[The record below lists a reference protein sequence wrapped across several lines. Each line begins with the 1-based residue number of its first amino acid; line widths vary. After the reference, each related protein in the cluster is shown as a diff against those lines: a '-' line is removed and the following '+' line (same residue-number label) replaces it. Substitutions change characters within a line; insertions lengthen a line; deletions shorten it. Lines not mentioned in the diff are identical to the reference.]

1 MIKRFIINRAKK
13 YIVKAVNGLLKKHS
27 DDIQYVTQVI
37 SVWSNRLEHVLRL
50 LQSISNRVSDGNLD
64 SEELESSINEL
75 KEVVDRF

>member
-13 YIVKAVNGLLKKHS
+13 YIVRAVNGLLQKHR

>member
-13 YIVKAVNGLLKKHS
+13 YIVNAVNGLLQKHS

-64 SEELESSINEL
+64 SEEAEITIQEL
-75 KEVVDRF
+75 QEVVGQF

>member
-13 YIVKAVNGLLKKHS
+13 YIVRAVNGLLQKHS
-27 DDIQYVTQVI
+27 NDIQYVTQVI

>member
-13 YIVKAVNGLLKKHS
+13 YIVNAVNGLLQKHS

>member
-1 MIKRFIINRAKK
+1 MIKCFIINRAKK
-13 YIVKAVNGLLKKHS
+13 YIVNAVNGLLQKHS

>member
-13 YIVKAVNGLLKKHS
+13 YIVNAVNGLLQKHS

-50 LQSISNRVSDGNLD
+50 LQRISNRVSDGNLD

>member
-13 YIVKAVNGLLKKHS
+13 YIVRAVNGLLQKHNN
-27 DDIQYVTQVI
+27 DIQYVTQVI

>member
-13 YIVKAVNGLLKKHS
+13 YIVNAVNGLLQKHS
-27 DDIQYVTQVI
+27 NDIQYVTQVI

>member
-13 YIVKAVNGLLKKHS
+13 YIVRAVNGLLQKHGN
-27 DDIQYVTQVI
+27 DIQYVTQVI

-64 SEELESSINEL
+64 SEEAEITIQEL
-75 KEVVDRF
+75 QEVVGQF